1 MSFREKYLKYKNKY
15 FKLKEQMGGSY
26 FEKLLLRFNGNS
38 VNTGY
43 FVVEGKEYQMV
54 FNQTGGQQSVE
65 NLGLDRVLVS
75 QINLSIAISFCDA
88 ETIVHYLGQLIGIR
102 NYNNNRYNP
111 IHNAFYYC
119 MNRNWLPD
127 IFTRLMQN
135 EHILNALSSNKTF
148 LNNAIHAVNTKI
160 FLADRVY
167 DNLTSKMKEAVAAL
181 YLPNSENVLW
191 DRKVKTLLTNTNYT
205 LAQIPGINRNVQIS
219 SANDANMLSDLREFM
234 N

>member
-1 MSFREKYLKYKNKY
+1 
-15 FKLKEQMGGSY
+15 
-26 FEKLLLRFNGNS
+26 
-38 VNTGY
+38 
-43 FVVEGKEYQMV
+43 
-54 FNQTGGQQSVE
+54 
-65 NLGLDRVLVS
+65 
-75 QINLSIAISFCDA
+75 
-88 ETIVHYLGQLIGIR
+88 
-102 NYNNNRYNP
+102 
-111 IHNAFYYC
+111 

-148 LNNAIHAVNTKI
+148 LNNAIYAVNTKI
-160 FLADRVY
+160 FLADQVY
-167 DNLTSKMKEAVAAL
+167 HNLSSKMKEAVAAL
-181 YLPNSENVLW
+181 YLPTSENVLW